1 MKTILGEIL
10 QEAFFDLTIFRAI
23 KNGRISRE
31 FYGEKVSVKKIVKLL
46 ENASKA
52 RRHFAVKYH
61 ARALLKR
68 MATVRWAILAGRHIY
83 GRGGGGRAPDG
94 TWHYTIYVG
103 RRRYHLR
110 LNKSGHIFD
119 ITGGNLPEFAPWAKP
134 GTSTSKK
141 NN

>member
-1 MKTILGEIL
+1 MKTILEEIL
-10 QEAFFDLTIFRAI
+10 QEAFFDLTVFRAI
-23 KNGRISRE
+23 KNGRISGK
-31 FYGEKVSVKKIVKLL
+31 FYGEKVSVKKIVTLL

-52 RRHFAVKYH
+52 GRHFAVKYH

-68 MATVRWAILAGRHIY
+68 MAAVRWGILAGRHIN
-83 GRGGGGRAPDG
+83 GRGGERRAPDG

-110 LNKSGHIFD
+110 LDKRGHIFD

-134 GTSTSKK
+134 GISTSKK
-141 NN
+141 SN